1 MGMEGKEEGR
11 MTTLT
16 DIARPVRHHLDAFPA
31 TFRSALR
38 SSVGIVEL
46 VTRYLVRRK
55 GKQIRPLL
63 VLLSADA
70 CGGVNERSFRGAGLV
85 EILHTATLVHDDVVD
100 EADTR
105 RGFPSI
111 NARFKNKI
119 AVLMGDYLL
128 SRGLLLSLDNGDVD
142 FLAITSRAVKRM
154 SEGELQQIVRS
165 RKLDLDEPSYYRIIG
180 DKTASLLSTCCE
192 IGAASTTGDPAV
204 RNAMADYGEYLGMAF
219 QIRDDLLDYIGR
231 RSVTGKPTGLDL
243 SERKLTLP
251 LIHALA
257 RASARERKEVLA
269 GIRAGGKKLD
279 VKKVLAFVETYGG
292 LAYADAQAREFAGK
306 ARAALTVLPPSPA
319 RDSLDALAEFVV
331 QREK

>member
-1 MGMEGKEEGR
+1 

-16 DIARPVRHHLDAFPA
+16 DIARPVRHHLDVFPS

-63 VLLSADA
+63 VLLSAEA
-70 CGGVNERSFRGAGLV
+70 SGGVNERSFRGAGLV

-111 NARFKNKI
+111 NAHFKNKI

-128 SRGLLLSLDNGDVD
+128 SRGLLLSLDNNDVD
-142 FLAITSRAVKRM
+142 FLTITSRAVKRM

-192 IGAASTTGDPAV
+192 IGAVSATSDPAV
-204 RNAMADYGEYLGMAF
+204 RTAMRDYGELLGMAF
-219 QIRDDLLDYIGR
+219 QVRDDLLDYVGR
-231 RSVTGKPTGLDL
+231 RSITGKPAGLDL
-243 SERKLTLP
+243 KDRKLTLP
-251 LIHALA
+251 LIHALEK
-257 RASARERKEVLA
+257 ASPKERKEVLA

-279 VKKVLAFVETYGG
+279 VKRVLAFVEGHGG
-292 LAYADAQAREFAGK
+292 LVYAEEKAQELVRQARASL
-306 ARAALTVLPPSPA
+306 AALSPSSSL
-319 RDSLDALAEFVV
+319 DSLNALAEFVI
-331 QREK
+331 QRDR

>member
-1 MGMEGKEEGR
+1 

-16 DIARPVRHHLDAFPA
+16 DIARPVRHHLDVFPS

-63 VLLSADA
+63 VLLSAEA
-70 CGGVNERSFRGAGLV
+70 SGGVNDRSFRGAGLV

-111 NARFKNKI
+111 NAHFKNKI

-128 SRGLLLSLDNGDVD
+128 SRGLLLSLDNNDVD
-142 FLAITSRAVKRM
+142 FLTITSRAVKRM

-192 IGAASTTGDPAV
+192 IGAVSVTTDPAI
-204 RNAMADYGEYLGMAF
+204 RTAMRDYGEFLGMAF
-219 QIRDDLLDYIGR
+219 QVRDDLLDYIGR
-231 RSVTGKPTGLDL
+231 RSITGKPTGLDL
-243 SERKLTLP
+243 SDRKLTLP
-251 LIHALA
+251 LIHALEM
-257 RASARERKEVLA
+257 ASPKERKEVLA

-279 VKKVLAFVETYGG
+279 VKRVLSFVEGHGG
-292 LAYADAQAREFAGK
+292 LAYAEAKARELVRQAQASLAP
-306 ARAALTVLPPSPA
+306 LPPSPSL
-319 RDSLDALAEFVV
+319 DSLNTLAEFVI
-331 QREK
+331 QRDR